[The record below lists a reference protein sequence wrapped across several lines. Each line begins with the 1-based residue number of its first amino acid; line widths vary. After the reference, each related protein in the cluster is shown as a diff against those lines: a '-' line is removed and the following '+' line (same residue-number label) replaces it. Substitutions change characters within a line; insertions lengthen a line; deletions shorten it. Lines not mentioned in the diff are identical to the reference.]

1 MQNKGRGTQAVES
14 MTQPADNG
22 EPVAKLNRG
31 RRQAALGFIFA
42 TALMDIIALGIMIP
56 VLPNLVKAMSGG
68 DLARAALATGVFASC
83 WGVMQFFCS
92 PIQGMLSD
100 RFGRR
105 PVLLISIL
113 GMSIDYVF
121 MALAPTLAWLFVGR
135 MINGACSASF
145 STASAYIADISKPE
159 DRARNFGLIGAAFGV
174 GFFVGPG
181 IGGFLSD
188 PDTVRH
194 LGTLIGGAR
203 LGQVFADHHLR
214 IPFYVAAAMGSI
226 NWLYGLLILPE
237 SLPPERRATRF
248 EWKRANPVGSLR
260 LLRAHPDLTGL
271 AGVSFLFNMA
281 HNVLPSIFVLY
292 VGQRFGWG
300 PKQAGLMM
308 MATGAM
314 NIVSQAFLIRPAVKR
329 LGERGCLLV
338 GLAGATLGFI
348 VYALAPSPA
357 VFLSA
362 IPIFAC
368 TGLINPGLQGLMSRR
383 VAPNEQGQLQG
394 ANSAI
399 MGITAIIGPQLY
411 TGLLAWAVLNE
422 ATLHLPGLPI
432 LVAAF
437 LIGSGYVLALN
448 VGKVKQVDPLAASV

>member
-1 MQNKGRGTQAVES
+1 MDEGKGKRLVDDI
-14 MTQPADNG
+14 TQPSDNG
-22 EPVAKLNRG
+22 EPVAALTRG
-31 RRQAALGFIFA
+31 RRRAALGFIFA
-42 TALMDIIALGIMIP
+42 TSLMDIIALGIMIP
-56 VLPNLVKAMSGG
+56 VLPNLVKEMAGG
-68 DLARAALATGVFASC
+68 DLAKAAWVTGIFASC
-83 WGVMQFFCS
+83 WGLMQFFCS

-105 PVLLISIL
+105 PVLLISIF
-113 GMSIDYVF
+113 GMSLDYVF
-121 MALAPTLAWLFVGR
+121 MALAPTLPWLFVGR
-135 MINGACSASF
+135 IINGACSASF

-194 LGTLIGGAR
+194 LGQMLGGHA
-203 LGQVFADHHLR
+203 LGESFATHHLR

-237 SLPPERRATRF
+237 SLPPERRAQKF
-248 EWKRANPVGSLR
+248 EWRRANPVGSLR
-260 LLRAHPDLTGL
+260 LLRAHPDLSGL

-281 HNVLPSIFVLY
+281 HNVLPSIFVLF
-292 VGQRFGWG
+292 VGFRFGWG

-329 LGERGCLLV
+329 LGERGCLLL
-338 GLAGATLGFI
+338 GLAGATVGFVI
-348 VYALAPSPA
+348 YATAPTPLI
-357 VFLSA
+357 FLCA
-362 IPIFAC
+362 IPVFAS
-368 TGLINPGLQGLMSRR
+368 TGLINPGLMGLMSRR
-383 VAPNEQGQLQG
+383 VQPNEQGQLQG

-399 MGITAIIGPQLY
+399 MGITAIVGPQLY
-411 TGLLAWAVLNE
+411 TNLLAWSVSYGVAY
-422 ATLHLPGLPI
+422 HLQGLPI
-432 LVAAF
+432 LTAAL
-437 LIGSGYVLALN
+437 LIGLGLVLALN
-448 VGKVKQVDPLAASV
+448 VAKPRLVQTAMASA